1 MTSLAGTDWRQLQ
14 VQNTARLHNFS
25 PNLNTTRWPPHFG
38 TTSDRN
44 PTDCTDEFHSEPH
57 RPKTRAI
64 FLPRLTAICCYRFL
78 EGVCVCRLVADW
90 RFSSHLFLF
99 SSSHAN
105 SHRQAGA
112 RLANTHSTG
121 EDLYTV
127 NTAPKN
133 GSQRK
138 PTFWWLKINENF
150 AFVLFLTKSMID
162 TITFSA
168 FKKNALK
175 LIKN

>member
-1 MTSLAGTDWRQLQ
+1 MTSLAGTDWRRLR

-112 RLANTHSTG
+112 RLANTHRWRFIRRKHRAK
-121 EDLYTV
+121 ERFAKKADFLV
-127 NTAPKN
+127 IKN
-133 GSQRK
+133 QWKFCVR
-138 PTFWWLKINENF
+138 
-150 AFVLFLTKSMID
+150 FVFTKSMID